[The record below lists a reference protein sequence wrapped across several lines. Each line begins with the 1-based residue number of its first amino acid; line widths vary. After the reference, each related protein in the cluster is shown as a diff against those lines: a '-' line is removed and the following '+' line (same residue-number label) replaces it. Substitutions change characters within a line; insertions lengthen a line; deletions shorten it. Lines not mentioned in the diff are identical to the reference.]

1 MIKVNLLDSVTDR
14 ARTSVAVESK
24 VTDPRMRLALLGVSV
39 FALLGLAMVFDFVSA
54 RTASARAQAE
64 LEKQKQIA
72 AQMAAINKEQAELEK
87 KIKDIQSRIEAIKL
101 LRTSQQGP
109 VSLLSAMNE
118 RMPPANEFRLERIE
132 QKEGEL
138 TIEGHSPNEY
148 AVTQFGRSLEF
159 SSDLFQNVSI
169 ETERAELKIDK
180 DDYKDGLGE
189 VDKDYKPQTVKFTI
203 KCKYGP
209 SQPPPAAEKA
219 SDEKGSKKKDK
230 KAEAAKKD
238 DAK

>member
-14 ARTSVAVESK
+14 ARATAAVESK
-24 VTDPRMRLALLGVSV
+24 VADPRMRLLITGVSV

-54 RTASARAQAE
+54 RSASARANTE

-87 KIKDIQSRIEAIKL
+87 KIKDIQTRIEAIKV
-101 LRTSQQGP
+101 LRSSQQGP

-118 RMPPANEFRLERIE
+118 RMPPASEFRLEKIE
-132 QKEGEL
+132 QKDGEL
-138 TIEGHSPNEY
+138 TIEGHSPNEA
-148 AVTQFGRSLEF
+148 AVTQFSRSLEF

-169 ETERAELKIDK
+169 ETEREELKIDK

-189 VDKDYKPQTVKFTI
+189 IDKDFKPQTVKFTI

-230 KAEAAKKD
+230 KAAAAKKD